1 MTKQY
6 YSVSGQDHQIIEKR
20 DQFGSKGYGIVTGRE
35 YDGSTGKQAVQ
46 GNSPEV
52 NKLAI
57 RLNDGEIMYVN
68 VDKDGWVEIRFSDN
82 MKKVIKANADY
93 FASYY
98 R

>member
-1 MTKQY
+1 MAKQY
-6 YSVSGQDHQIIEKR
+6 YGVDVQNYPITEIR
-20 DQFGSKGYGIVTGRE
+20 NQFGSKGYDME
-35 YDGSTGKQAVQ
+35 AGKQAAREER
-46 GNSPEV
+46 SEV
-52 NKLAI
+52 DQLAI

-68 VDKDGWVEIRFSDN
+68 VDNDGWVEIRFSDN

>member
-6 YSVSGQDHQIIEKR
+6 YSVNVQDQISETRNQAENKSDAAAESRISAE
-20 DQFGSKGYGIVTGRE
+20 GSSLAK
-35 YDGSTGKQAVQ
+35 
-46 GNSPEV
+46 

-68 VDKDGWVEIRFSDN
+68 VDKDGWVEIQFSDN
-82 MKKVIKANADY
+82 MKKIIKANADY

-98 R
+98 RR

>member
-6 YSVSGQDHQIIEKR
+6 YSVNVQDQIAENRNQVKNNSYAAAMGNGQTAE
-20 DQFGSKGYGIVTGRE
+20 
-35 YDGSTGKQAVQ
+35 
-46 GNSPEV
+46 GNSLAG

-68 VDKDGWVEIRFSDN
+68 VDKDGWVEIQFSDN
-82 MKKVIKANADY
+82 MNKVIKANADY

-98 R
+98 RR

>member
-6 YSVSGQDHQIIEKR
+6 YSVNVQDYPVVENRNQVE
-20 DQFGSKGYGIVTGRE
+20 DESYGLSAGAA
-35 YDGSTGKQAVQ
+35 GKQADEN
-46 GNSPEV
+46 NSLSV

-68 VDKDGWVEIRFSDN
+68 VDKDGWVEIQFSDN

-98 R
+98 RR